1 MPAYYTYLI
10 SSLPMLSFGA
20 RPPFSAQDFLRRCQ
34 GLIPD
39 REVRIIET
47 VLNGGETVIEDAPVL
62 KKWYQFDT
70 SLRNELV
77 MVRASHKKIEPQK
90 YLRGG
95 HAEDAY
101 LANVATL
108 AARNPLILEAEKI
121 LDLNRW
127 QAIEDFVKGHYFDL
141 EVLFAYALEL
151 SILLRWEKISTQDK
165 IAALEEVTKV
175 A

>member
-1 MPAYYTYLI
+1 
-10 SSLPMLSFGA
+10 
-20 RPPFSAQDFLRRCQ
+20 
-34 GLIPD
+34 PD
-39 REVRIIET
+39 REARIIET
-47 VLNGGETVIEDAPVL
+47 LLNGGEPVTKDAPVL

-77 MVRASHKKIEPQK
+77 MVRASRKKIEPQK
-90 YLRGG
+90 YVRGR
-95 HAEDAY
+95 HAVDAH

-108 AARNPLILEAEKI
+108 AARDPLILEAEKI

-141 EVLFAYALEL
+141 EVLVAYALQL